1 MAPRSRPK
9 KHPMEPKKPPQD
21 PTPLQLGDDV
31 YCLYIEE
38 NEDIGIYYRAKI
50 IQIMPDPDYLKVHFW
65 KFPKVWDRPMNKKC
79 LIRFHSK
86 ANTTFVKNYNALKS
100 KLLREKKRLELQKEE
115 LKVYTEKIKNGRAP
129 VPVIIAD
136 RLNFDPLKFK
146 VIVYNGDKIRLVP
159 KDINSSNNIQLEN
172 RTQPTVDKI
181 ESFLSSEQEKSVQSL
196 LQPSIKLAVNDEEN
210 KESLIVDKNHDF
222 IPLLDTFSTKEKVA
236 INVLDSMLTKSKL
249 NNSLQNHEVVNK
261 PVISVVVNNDTSDFN
276 YVAEKSSIENSV
288 CNEICDD
295 KSNNQQI
302 SIDDYFT
309 SNNKTISNECSPSE
323 MSDLSEITTT
333 TNNKRKTNDFEEEI
347 IDEYDGI
354 KKIKFLKKNLIIK
367 HPDDDISDSHLD
379 LASDNSSF
387 GLVKKNPTET
397 ISSSIQTTTLIDNH
411 ENKNTTNGDVSIER
425 SDVNYKN
432 NVIVE
437 DPVLSD
443 TRVSPCKSTFEK
455 TVNDYLNK
463 TEEVENYDY
472 SKVKETNQLRSKY
485 ANEIVVK
492 IQSSDDQNIFPN
504 VEYENVTTSNEE
516 NEIQTGSLQDFT
528 NSMSV
533 SIANEVT
540 IAKEKKINVNESKLI
555 KVTKDLITEELEPEI
570 NYVHIDNFHEEIAIS
585 KIENQLMLD
594 DQQDSVNYNTDSVGD
609 KSIQIDDFHEEIKIS
624 KIENQSI
631 LDDQQDS
638 VNFNTDLVGDKSI
651 PTDDFHEEITISRTE
666 DQLMLDDQQ
675 DSVNFNTDSVSDKS
689 IPIDDFHEEITISRT
704 EDQLML
710 DDPQDSVNFNTDSVG
725 DKSIPI
731 DDFHEEITISRTEDQ
746 LMLDDPQDSVNFN
759 TDSVGDKSIPI
770 DDFHEEITISRIE
783 DQLMLDNQQ
792 DSVNFNTD
800 SVVDKSIPIDVFHE
814 EITISR
820 TEDQSMLDDQQDSV
834 NFNTDSVGYKS
845 IPIVDFH
852 EEITISRTE
861 DQLML
866 DDQQDSVNFNTDSV
880 GDKLTET
887 NYFEEAMTSNHNEQ
901 LRFDD
906 QPNSNHTDGND
917 PIGNDQP
924 EEVLT
929 GKFEQHIRK
938 DFQSFINS
946 IDFSSLKL
954 NCLTGD
960 LMRLNFSRRN
970 TENDS
975 GENGLSE
982 LEINELRRK
991 LIFYLAEKSRLRNA
1005 DNLNEVITDTKFG
1018 NDIIVEGTINF
1029 EGVFRLPNLISDTN
1043 CNSSLILSTTP
1054 TITTPSITSDKN
1066 HDDVTANIDFIP
1078 KETHVLNESL
1088 SSKTSEPLIPTPD
1101 LLKINTNSCIQSDI
1115 TEDLIS
1121 NECLTSNEIINHLNH
1136 FDTNISTISTTK
1148 SNSMTYINQEDR
1160 IIEDL
1165 IPDMDRSLNRSFP
1178 PKTSEPLI
1186 PTTELLE
1193 INTDNYLLSDITK
1206 DFAFNDCLTSNENI
1220 NHLKT
1225 NVLTISTTELDIND
1239 QEDTI
1244 NVFDTTKK
1252 INPDEVDV
1260 NFITGNIDAD
1270 YDQDFTS
1277 NDSFILNNI
1286 NDFDTESS
1294 SSSSMSK
1301 KKIINKKKVKD
1312 QKNKYID
1319 GEDHVWKEKTS
1330 SIIDSTNKDI
1340 LKKYKPTKGEDNIQ
1354 KVKALTSTN
1363 ESKNYI
1369 YEKNKAT
1376 PGLSVS
1382 YLNQSK
1388 LFERLLKSK
1397 QKDLLINSNSGDN
1410 DMVATNN
1417 QQDLSSNDSYAFN
1430 QIDDFETAFSS
1441 SSSLSTHMSKKQNKF
1456 KNAKSENVDDH
1467 IQRVKSRSTTPIIN
1481 LNVQNKYYKSKATK
1495 EVDNLKKPNVYEKY
1509 TKNKSKDVKMNA
1521 DKYNFKE
1528 TDYNQ
1533 EVTSN
1538 DSFIVNENNQPEA
1551 SNVTSSSTS
1560 AKLANK
1566 KKKVKENKNEIT
1578 DEEDNFQR
1586 SKASSSTTKSNNK
1599 IIHDKDEKSTEGL
1612 PDNYLKQSKVY
1623 GKILKGKFRDSLKLN
1638 DQNNVGAGYQEG
1650 EDHFRK
1656 SKSSTTESRKRINY
1670 DKEKKLNKDD
1680 FRKSKASTST
1690 ISTTESNN
1698 KIIHDSHFKSTE
1710 CLPVN
1715 YLKQSKVYEKL
1726 LKSKSRDSL
1735 KNNIEADYQD
1745 DGISNQLIPYSLST
1759 SMTVKKKKNKDHR
1772 KVFDEEDRV
1781 RIEKASTSSSTTT
1794 ESNKANMFGREYE
1807 ITEGLGAGQKLK
1819 SKGFKKYLKKKS
1831 NDVDLNSDNGVN
1843 IVGDQPLE
1851 LCSKSFNLNNS
1862 NVSDTA
1868 TSTIQTTVNKN
1879 TVNKKKI
1886 NNYENKVTD
1895 GVDCIKEV
1903 KELKKEIKKKSHVVD
1918 ILPDKDDKVINNYQP
1933 IPKSNI
1939 YRTSNGDWSCGS
1951 ASSSNSIS
1959 LSNPQAESDE
1969 THTTDDDDQYVKNRK
1984 ISKNNYQPFND
1995 VDRSIFEEFA
2005 TDKQFS
2011 RAAKVKANEA
2021 ISQMSKPLIN
2031 KDKKNDAT
2039 KRLKNGKKI
2048 IEFDPWCG
2056 MLTLEDYNVKLPKFA
2071 QQILIIDKHM
2081 LEDDRCIAIIP
2092 SYITVFKIIWD
2103 YVTTTNKCMEMA
2115 IIMLEAFNWSLYLWL
2130 LHPLEK
2136 TKHVDI
2142 LTSTDKSMCH
2152 IYGLPH
2158 FLRFIMKLP
2167 KLFHLVKDVI
2177 DSFVPNAVEFIR
2189 GLLLY
2194 IEEQNEK
2201 EHYHIKYDSIMPHE
2215 YRNAYFA

>member
-609 KSIQIDDFHEEIKIS
+609 KSI
-624 KIENQSI
+624 
-631 LDDQQDS
+631 
-638 VNFNTDLVGDKSI
+638 
-651 PTDDFHEEITISRTE
+651 
-666 DQLMLDDQQ
+666 
-675 DSVNFNTDSVSDKS
+675 
-689 IPIDDFHEEITISRT
+689 
-704 EDQLML
+704 
-710 DDPQDSVNFNTDSVG
+710 
-725 DKSIPI
+725 
-731 DDFHEEITISRTEDQ
+731 
-746 LMLDDPQDSVNFN
+746 
-759 TDSVGDKSIPI
+759 PI

-800 SVVDKSIPIDVFHE
+800 SVVD
-814 EITISR
+814 
-820 TEDQSMLDDQQDSV
+820 
-834 NFNTDSVGYKS
+834 KS

-1638 DQNNVGAGYQEG
+1638 DQNNVGAGYQEEDLISYKTNHPEDCSSSKSLNIIKKKKSKNLKNDVSDG

>member
-594 DQQDSVNYNTDSVGD
+594 DQQDSVNY
-609 KSIQIDDFHEEIKIS
+609 
-624 KIENQSI
+624 
-631 LDDQQDS
+631 
-638 VNFNTDLVGDKSI
+638 
-651 PTDDFHEEITISRTE
+651 
-666 DQLMLDDQQ
+666 
-675 DSVNFNTDSVSDKS
+675 
-689 IPIDDFHEEITISRT
+689 
-704 EDQLML
+704 
-710 DDPQDSVNFNTDSVG
+710 
-725 DKSIPI
+725 
-731 DDFHEEITISRTEDQ
+731 
-746 LMLDDPQDSVNFN
+746 N

-1638 DQNNVGAGYQEG
+1638 DQNNVGAGYQEEDLISYKTNHPEDCSSSKSLNIIKKKKSKNLKNDVSDG